1 VVVTFVVY
9 LVLTV
14 AAIVSDILAGATNL
28 TIALGFASVL
38 VLILLAIE
46 KSGA

>member
-9 LVLTV
+9 LALTV
-14 AAIVSDILAGATNL
+14 AAIVSDILTGATNL
-28 TIALGFASVL
+28 TLALGLAAVL

-46 KSGA
+46 KSAK